1 MDPLSSIHDLRQR
14 PGRFDGCNVL
24 RSWSPELISH
34 RISPGSSCSLQFFVV
49 VWSQVWSS
57 NDTCKAH
64 STESKEVIV
73 KMPGFLENS
82 VMQIHTGLSV
92 VRTCGNMH
100 CSTKARRVTLEFSNI
115 HLRQV
120 TERLITQQDLCAG
133 VTAFEPRGTFGC
145 GLAVDEAWL

>member
-1 MDPLSSIHDLRQR
+1 
-14 PGRFDGCNVL
+14 
-24 RSWSPELISH
+24 
-34 RISPGSSCSLQFFVV
+34 
-49 VWSQVWSS
+49 
-57 NDTCKAH
+57 
-64 STESKEVIV
+64 
-73 KMPGFLENS
+73 
-82 VMQIHTGLSV
+82 MQIHTGLSV

-145 GLAVDEAWL
+145 GLAVDEAWLRATGFHHHIEDVLHLSPKGLGLEQQGVV